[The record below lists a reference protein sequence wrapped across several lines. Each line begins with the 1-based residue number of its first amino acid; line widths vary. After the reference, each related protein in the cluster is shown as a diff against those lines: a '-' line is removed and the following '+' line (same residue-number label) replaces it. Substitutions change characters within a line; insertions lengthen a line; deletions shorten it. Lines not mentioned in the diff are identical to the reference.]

1 MMSSLLKARYNVMR
15 GMSNNEAGQS
25 FLAEDTHSQNG
36 AICFIKQFKLDADD
50 DASLSQI
57 NNLFEQEAQKL
68 YCLNEHE
75 RIQKLLA
82 HFEENGEFFLVYEYI
97 AGKNIE
103 KEIEQKTLQNENHL
117 IELMGDILEPLSFAH
132 LNQIAHQNIKPSNL
146 IRRNE
151 DGRIVLTDFDGVRQ
165 ACANLS
171 SEHHTNNFQL
181 SSDIYSVGLIA
192 VKILTGCNPDEL
204 QVGENGEFIWDKT
217 KASPELAKV
226 IEQMLRTNFRLCFQN
241 ANEALQALNA
251 ISNKETETEVTPP
264 KQEIVVPVIP
274 MPQRSLHQQEPVPQP
289 PATEQRPPQQE
300 FVPQQQ
306 YPPQQ
311 QYSPTDSFAAQQPY
325 AQPTY
330 PQQPYAN
337 EQNYYQMPQ
346 QPYPQNY
353 QQQPYTQDYAQ
364 AYPQQPYAQQ
374 PYPQPY
380 PQYDYSGQ
388 QMPQQPYMQPNMQAQ
403 TYYNA
408 QNYSPATQR
417 RMTASTGTGKS
428 KGKVVAVVLVLI
440 TVVSLIV
447 VAGVVYRKKRNNAA
461 NTTEQNN
468 QVKNQTADNQ
478 TSLPG
483 SSAADENA
491 FKTSESEL
499 AEAQKLSQT
508 AQYSSDW
515 DVVALHLQ
523 KAVEALRTIEAS
535 SPRFNE
541 AQSKIKEYVSQLE
554 NARKQSRELASRSSG
569 NDPSLPIMTGGNN
582 DDGPVSQPSARSE
595 NMYLSF
601 NSSRGDYRTG
611 KRNFVLTQANGNFNA
626 QVYGN
631 NNEIRINVDGGSE
644 SYTLTLGALKGE
656 KLSVGSYSG
665 AQRSSFRPPNRPG
678 LELYG
683 SGLGCSMNSGNFVI
697 RSLDISN
704 GVLLNLDASF
714 NQQCDNGPSI
724 SGRIRYRV
732 SR

>member
-15 GMSNNEAGQS
+15 EMSNNEAGQS

-36 AICFIKQFKLDADD
+36 AICFVKHFKLDADGD
-50 DASLSQI
+50 ESL
-57 NNLFEQEAQKL
+57 NLCRNLFEQEAQKL
-68 YCLNEHE
+68 YHLNEHD

-97 AGKNIE
+97 AGRNIE
-103 KEIEQKTLQNENHL
+103 KEIEQKTLQSESL
-117 IELMGDILEPLSFAH
+117 LVELMGDILEPLSFAH

-217 KASPELAKV
+217 KASPDLAKV

-251 ISNKETETEVTPP
+251 LSDKEVETEVTPP

-274 MPQRSLHQQEPVPQP
+274 MPQRSLHQEESVPQP
-289 PATEQRPPQQE
+289 PATQQTTPQQE
-300 FVPQQQ
+300 FVPQPQQ

-311 QYSPTDSFAAQQPY
+311 QYAQTDSFAAQQPY
-325 AQPTY
+325 AQ
-330 PQQPYAN
+330 QPY
-337 EQNYYQMPQ
+337 PQ

-353 QQQPYTQDYAQ
+353 QQQPYPPQDYAQ

-374 PYPQPY
+374 PYQQTYP

-388 QMPQQPYMQPNMQAQ
+388 QMPQQPYMQTPTYIQPNMQAQ

-417 RMTASTGTGKS
+417 RMGTSTNTGKP

-447 VAGVVYRKKRNNAA
+447 VAGVVYRKKRNEAA
-461 NTTEQNN
+461 KTTEQNN
-468 QVKNQTADNQ
+468 QVNNQTAGNQ
-478 TSLPG
+478 TSSPD

-491 FKTSESEL
+491 FKTSEFESG
-499 AEAQKLSQT
+499 EAQKIAQT

-515 DVVALHLQ
+515 DLAAQHLQ

-535 SPRFNE
+535 SPRFDE
-541 AQSKIKEYVSQLE
+541 AQKKIKEYVSQLD
-554 NARKQSRELASRSSG
+554 NARKQSQEMASRSSG

-611 KRNFVLTQANGNFNA
+611 KRNFVLTQANGSFNA
-626 QVYGN
+626 QVSGN

-656 KLSVGSYSG
+656 KLSVGTYSG
-665 AQRSSFRPPNRPG
+665 AQRSSFRAPNRPG

-683 SGLGCSMNSGNFVI
+683 SGLGCSMGSGNFVI
-697 RSLDISN
+697 RSIDISN